1 MKPDTIRRLD
11 LIVGMP
17 VCFGLTA
24 VESVRRLFRSRRPY
38 VPPRRI
44 LFVKLIEM
52 GSSVLASGAFEEAI
66 RQVGRENIFI
76 LLFAPNRAILDVLP
90 HFQAA
95 NIITIRDT
103 SLFAFARDLLG
114 ALARIRREKIDGAV
128 DLEGLTRSSAIIAW
142 LTGARWRS
150 GYRNFTAEGP
160 YRGRLFTHELN
171 YNFQH
176 HVSRMFLALT
186 RALAVP
192 PDQVPLLKEAV
203 APGPLPVFTPRPE
216 ELDAVRGKIRE
227 LAGRDPAGPIVLLNP
242 NCSDLLP
249 LRRWPDDSFIAL
261 AGTILDEWPDA
272 LVILTGAPS
281 EQAGAEALA
290 ARIGQS
296 GRCLSLAGRTTLREV
311 FALYTLS
318 HVLVTNDSGPG
329 HFASLTP
336 IGEVVL
342 FGPET
347 PQLYGP
353 LGVNKIAI
361 TAGLACSPC
370 VNMLNHRFSPCQ
382 EPQCMKRI
390 TADAVMA
397 HVRTLLN
404 RPTPAASS

>member
-1 MKPDTIRRLD
+1 MKPETIRRLD
-11 LIVGMP
+11 LIVGKP
-17 VCFGLTA
+17 VCAALTA
-24 VESVRRLFRSRRPY
+24 VESLRRLVRPRRAY
-38 VPPRRI
+38 APPRRI

-66 RQVGRENIFI
+66 RLVGRDNIFI
-76 LLFAPNRAILDVLP
+76 LLFAPNRPILDILP
-90 HFQAA
+90 FFPAA
-95 NIITIRDT
+95 NVITLRDT
-103 SLFAFARDLLG
+103 SLPAFARDLLG
-114 ALARIRREKIDGAV
+114 ALRRIRREKIDGAV
-128 DLEGLTRSSAIIAW
+128 DLEGLTRSSAIITW
-142 LTGARWRS
+142 LTGAPKRA

-176 HVSRMFLALT
+176 HVSKSFLALT
-186 RALAVP
+186 RSLAYSP
-192 PDQVPLLKEAV
+192 EQVPMLKEPV
-203 APGPLPVFTPRPE
+203 QPGPLPVFTPSPE
-216 ELDAVRGKIRE
+216 ELKAVREKIRS
-227 LAGRDPAGPIVLLNP
+227 LAGHDAAGPIVLLNP

-249 LRRWPDDSFIAL
+249 LRRWPDASFIEL
-261 AGTILDEWPDA
+261 ARKVMDEWPDS

-281 EQAGAEALA
+281 EQAGAERLV
-290 ARIGQS
+290 RQIDRP

-318 HVLVTNDSGPG
+318 QVLVTNDSGPG

-347 PQLYGP
+347 PLLYGP
-353 LGVNKIAI
+353 IGERKIAV

-382 EPQCMKRI
+382 EPHCMKRI

-397 HVRTLLN
+397 HVRHLLSL
-404 RPTPAASS
+404 PTPATP